1 MEIAKGSIGPET
13 TYESG
18 IKDGKATA
26 SVTYVGA
33 DLSAGANISVGL
45 DKLLDAAGSW
55 VKKVIPGTSEE
66 PFVDMVVQAIKNALK

>member
-1 MEIAKGSIGPET
+1 MEIAKGNLGPET

-18 IKDGKATA
+18 IKDGKATG
-26 SVTYVGA
+26 SVSYVGA
-33 DLSAGANISVGL
+33 DLSANIGVSVGL

-55 VKKVIPGTSEE
+55 VKKVIPGTNEE